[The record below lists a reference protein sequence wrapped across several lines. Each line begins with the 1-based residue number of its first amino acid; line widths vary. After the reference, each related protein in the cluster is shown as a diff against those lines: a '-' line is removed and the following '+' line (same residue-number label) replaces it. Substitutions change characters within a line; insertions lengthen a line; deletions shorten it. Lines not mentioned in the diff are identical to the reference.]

1 MGIRSTVGS
10 MLESSI
16 GRERTN
22 TIRRV
27 ERRARNALAKG
38 LAVEEPQKSKKK
50 PSKQPGTKPAT
61 SSVRKP
67 AANARPSRWQ
77 PPDPFV
83 SHPEPTMT
91 RHELLEVLHE
101 RTQPRTYLEI
111 GIRTGNSLAISR
123 ARSVGVDP
131 SFKIDKPIHCDVQLI
146 KSTSD
151 EFFARQDPL
160 AHLHGVPVDLAFID
174 GMHLSEF
181 ALRDFIN
188 VEPFMAETGVVV
200 IDDVL
205 PRNGLEAARNRKT
218 EPWTGDVYKVID
230 ILRRRRPDLVV
241 LLVNT
246 APTGTAVVVGLDPG
260 STILK
265 DVYAAEEEYLLWPD
279 PQTPP
284 QEFMDRS
291 IAVEPDV
298 LLASPAWEQL
308 VAARESGAFAGLTSA
323 RSELQ
328 TLEPAGKEGDL
339 T

>member
-1 MGIRSTVGS
+1 MAIRSTVRS
-10 MLESSI
+10 MLESAI

-22 TIRRV
+22 NLRRL
-27 ERRARNALAKG
+27 ERRTRNALATRI
-38 LAVEEPQKSKKK
+38 AMEPAK
-50 PSKQPGTKPAT
+50 KPAT
-61 SSVRKP
+61 TPSPKPANRKP
-67 AANARPSRWQ
+67 RSPARPSRWQ
-77 PPDPFV
+77 PPDPFTE
-83 SHPEPTMT
+83 HPEPIMT
-91 RHELLEVLHE
+91 RHELLDMLHQKT
-101 RTQPRTYLEI
+101 RPRTYLEI
-111 GIRTGNSLAISR
+111 GIRTGNSMALSR
-123 ARSVGVDP
+123 ARSIGVDP
-131 SFKIDKPIHCDVQLI
+131 LFKIDKPIHCDVQLI

-205 PRNGLEAARNRKT
+205 PRTGLEAARNRKT

-246 APTGTAVVVGLDPG
+246 APTGTAVVAGLDPG

-298 LLASPAWEQL
+298 LLASRAWEQL